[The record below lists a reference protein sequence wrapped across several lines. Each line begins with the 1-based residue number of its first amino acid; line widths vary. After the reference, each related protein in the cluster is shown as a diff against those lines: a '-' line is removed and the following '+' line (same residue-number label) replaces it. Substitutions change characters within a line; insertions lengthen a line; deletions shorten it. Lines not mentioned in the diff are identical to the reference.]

1 MPYGYL
7 RHSSRAAAAPHPPHP
22 FHPPP
27 RPAHSGLWPQCSV
40 EPPPLCLGE
49 ASDQGAYIATLLA
62 EPEYGSSAT
71 SNHPH
76 FQTNS
81 MLTGKRALI
90 TAGASGLGLSMA
102 QAFMAAGARVMVC
115 DVDAA
120 ALIEAAGHCPGLA
133 TALAD
138 VSAEGDVAQLFQA
151 VDQRLGGLDVLVN
164 NAGVAGPS
172 CGVGAITLADWN
184 RTLAV
189 NLTGQFLC
197 VREALPRL
205 RAAQAQAQGGGAC
218 IINLSSAAGHL
229 GMPGRAAYSASK
241 WAVVGFTQTL
251 ALELGPEGIRVN
263 TILPGAVEGP
273 RIRAVIAAR
282 AQATGLPV
290 EEVARAYTGQSALG
304 RLISPADIAHM
315 AVFAASDWA
324 AGVTGQS
331 LVVDGL
337 TQALS

>member
-1 MPYGYL
+1 MSL
-7 RHSSRAAAAPHPPHP
+7 VSHRHSSRAAAAPHPPRP
-22 FHPPP
+22 LHPPP
-27 RPAHSGLWPQCSV
+27 RPAHSQPLPQCSV
-40 EPPPLCLGE
+40 EQQPLCLGE
-49 ASDQGAYIATLLA
+49 APAPGAQNVTLLA
-62 EPEYGSSAT
+62 GPEPERSPSGQPFFEP
-71 SNHPH
+71 NPL
-76 FQTNS
+76 
-81 MLTGKRALI
+81 LTGKRALI
-90 TAGASGLGLSMA
+90 TAGASGLGLCMA
-102 QAFMAAGARVMVC
+102 RAFMAAGARVMVC
-115 DVDAA
+115 DVSAE
-120 ALIEAAGHCPGLA
+120 ALIEAAAQCPGLE

-151 VDQRLGGLDVLVN
+151 VDARLGGLEVLVN

-172 CGVGAITLADWN
+172 CGVGAITLADWD

-205 RAAQAQAQGGGAC
+205 RAAQAQGGGAS

-241 WAVVGFTQTL
+241 WAVVGLTQTL
-251 ALELGPEGIRVN
+251 ALELGSEGIRVN
-263 TILPGAVEGP
+263 AILPGAVDGP
-273 RIRAVIAAR
+273 RIQAVIAAR
-282 AQATGLPV
+282 AQATGRPLS
-290 EEVARAYTGQSALG
+290 EVARAYTGQSALG

-331 LVVDGL
+331 LAVDGL